1 MTNFPQISLHH
12 NIKILKTEAVPE
24 CCVFIHV
31 DSLTSNRVQPTLHLK
46 CNPDCCTPLNTRKLK
61 PLCYHAKLTVYNP
74 LYIPCNNL
82 IACSAG
88 KLRKLVCSE

>member
-12 NIKILKTEAVPE
+12 NIKIVKTEAVPE

-31 DSLTSNRVQPTLHLK
+31 DLLTSNRVQPTLHLK
-46 CNPDCCTPLNTRKLK
+46 CSPLHLNKLK
-61 PLCYHAKLTVYNP
+61 PVCYHAKLTVYNP
-74 LYIPCNNL
+74 YIPCNNL